1 MCRPH
6 LSRKHHDTVVRDST
20 ESLKVCGRDEHNH
33 KNAEMPPHTHPHP
46 QPLFR
51 GHFCPP
57 HKAVLCH
64 IMGQGECLA
73 SENMSGDRL
82 GAELLRSTVPSP
94 CQKAFPSSI
103 CQLFLFMSEQHTH
116 ACQKTAKEKKTK
128 IPKPIDKSFPNLE
141 TVLYLHL
148 KANAASRARALFFF
162 LIQNSI
168 LVE

>member
-73 SENMSGDRL
+73 SGNVSGDRL
-82 GAELLRSTVPSP
+82 GAELQVHEIQARGSVRR
-94 CQKAFPSSI
+94 
-103 CQLFLFMSEQHTH
+103 
-116 ACQKTAKEKKTK
+116 
-128 IPKPIDKSFPNLE
+128 KPNVRVSHFVCEI
-141 TVLYLHL
+141 
-148 KANAASRARALFFF
+148 
-162 LIQNSI
+162 
-168 LVE
+168 